1 MENTPFNPSPFE
13 SPSSG
18 VEKLDKDGKKEKK
31 KAATAETTVDADK
44 KQKAQRELAKSIDKL
59 PLFERQ
65 DSSVSDKKPEA
76 SAEQLVD
83 ELTKEEQKHVQQE
96 TAQEHLAA
104 IEQADPETAE
114 ALQPAAEFLQRV
126 AEGQDV
132 EEAFGEAA
140 AEAGLT
146 EEEIAALAAETPTE
160 VEAETETETEAEAE
174 AQEDSG
180 VIDTASDTE
189 GVVGWRT
196 TTSSTPSTARAGGTN
211 GSGGTPPPTAPFGGG
226 SATGGSAGGGP
237 GAGAQNRTSVAN
249 LNALP
254 PTAESYYQQR
264 NKAGELL
271 LIGLV
276 GYLIGRRRGRI
287 RTEKRL
293 LPVQRKLEKQVK
305 QLEQDITYKE
315 QKLVAIKTD
324 KQRAEARPLV
334 APLERTQ
341 PGRTE
346 TRLGMEKPVRAERLG
361 HMVIAAEA
369 PRKTA
374 ERAPDPKANNL
385 RQAYRAE
392 SVPAM
397 SRNELLE
404 LSEKIIVEGASLRRI
419 YESNLVGERQLRH
432 LVSEYLQGKDI
443 RKDLRKEMVEHEIDF
458 ERDPIL
464 RDRVRSRL
472 VNSSDG
478 GGLGEMLAKAG
489 VTDKQADPAFDHMVQ
504 RDQQRQAATER
515 KQKQQRLIVDVL
527 LVTAIVVLMA
537 VVAILAPR

>member
-1 MENTPFNPSPFE
+1 MENKPFNPATYEAPTT
-13 SPSSG
+13 G
-18 VEKLDKDGKKEKK
+18 AEKSDKDSKKEKK
-31 KAATAETTVDADK
+31 KTARVEAPVLDDK
-44 KQKAQRELAKSIDKL
+44 KQKAQRELVRSIDRL

-65 DSSVSDKKPEA
+65 KEQPNDAKPEA
-76 SAEQLVD
+76 SAEQVVD
-83 ELTKEEQKHVQQE
+83 ELSKEEQKHVVRQ
-96 TAQEHLAA
+96 TAHEHLAA

-114 ALQPAAEFLQRV
+114 ELQPAAEFLQRV
-126 AEGQDV
+126 AEGTDV
-132 EEAFGEAA
+132 EEAFSEVAS
-140 AEAGLT
+140 EAGLD
-146 EEEIAALAAETPTE
+146 EQEIAELMVEEQPDDDIE
-160 VEAETETETEAEAE
+160 MPPKEEPEAEDT
-174 AQEDSG
+174 G
-180 VIDTASDTE
+180 VIDTSSDTE
-189 GVVGWRT
+189 GVVGWR
-196 TTSSTPSTARAGGTN
+196 SSSSSAAGGGSTPPPSPPTSPASGPSAGGPAGGT
-211 GSGGTPPPTAPFGGG
+211 PFGG
-226 SATGGSAGGGP
+226 SPNVVPTP
-237 GAGAQNRTSVAN
+237 NV
-249 LNALP
+249 LP
-254 PTAESYYQQR
+254 PKAESYYQQR

-315 QKLVAIKTD
+315 QKLVAIHAER
-324 KQRAEARPLV
+324 QRAGARPAA
-334 APLERTQ
+334 APVERTQ

-369 PRKTA
+369 PRKAA
-374 ERAPDPKANNL
+374 ERTPDAKANTL
-385 RQAYRAE
+385 RQSVRAE

-404 LSEKIIVEGASLRRI
+404 VSEKIVIEGASLRRI
-419 YESNLVGERQLRH
+419 YESNLIGEKQLRH

-443 RKDLRKEMVEHEIDF
+443 RKDLRREMVEHEIDF

-472 VNSSDG
+472 ANNEG

-489 VTDKQADPAFDHMVQ
+489 IADHEADPAFDHMVQ
-504 RDQQRQAATER
+504 RDQEQHQAAAR
-515 KQKQQRLIVDVL
+515 KQKQQRVIVDVVLAATIVL
-527 LVTAIVVLMA
+527 LAV